1 MLSICGEGVDLGRGC
16 FYCHIEWIKVEWC
29 VFEMSDELQDDEID
43 LRELFAALWD
53 GKLLIFIVTCAIFL
67 LSSAYLHVA
76 ERSYTVSVTL
86 RPTEEQSSAGGN
98 LGGLGG
104 LASLAGVQLPS
115 GGATEFITFQA
126 MLKSQ
131 EVASRL
137 FADETLIQRLFAG
150 EWDESRK
157 SFLQP
162 IPSTLGNVKRLIKP
176 LLTGEGQAA
185 YIAPN
190 AARLAQTL
198 SSNLSVSEDK
208 NSGMLK
214 LSMESAKPELA
225 SDLMLALIRETD
237 GFLKERF
244 VVSGSEAL
252 QFYQQKISKARSR
265 EHREALAKLIA
276 TEEQKL
282 MLATRE
288 GPFVV
293 EIMMGPDQS
302 LRPTSP
308 KSSLVLALGLV
319 LGLFLGAAVV
329 LMRKALGGNQKKV
342 SQS

>member
-1 MLSICGEGVDLGRGC
+1 
-16 FYCHIEWIKVEWC
+16 
-29 VFEMSDELQDDEID
+29 MSEELQDDEID

-53 GKLLIFIVTCAIFL
+53 GKLLIFIVTCAVFL
-67 LSSAYLHVA
+67 FSSAYLHVA

-86 RPTEEQSSAGGN
+86 RPTEEQSSGGGN
-98 LGGLGG
+98 LGGLGGLGG

-137 FADETLIQRLFAG
+137 FADENLIQRLFAG

-162 IPSTLGNVKRLIKP
+162 IPSTLGNVKRLLKP
-176 LLTGEGQAA
+176 LLTGEGQGA

-190 AARLAQTL
+190 AARLAKTL
-198 SSNLSVSEDK
+198 AADLSVSEDK
-208 NSGMLK
+208 TSGMLK
-214 LSMESAKPELA
+214 LSMESAKPKLA

-244 VVSGSEAL
+244 VISGSDAL

-329 LMRKALGGNQKKV
+329 LMRKAFGGNEKKV

>member
-1 MLSICGEGVDLGRGC
+1 
-16 FYCHIEWIKVEWC
+16 
-29 VFEMSDELQDDEID
+29 MSEELQDDEID

-53 GKLLIFIVTCAIFL
+53 GKLLIFIVTCAVFL
-67 LSSAYLHVA
+67 FSSAYLHVA

-86 RPTEEQSSAGGN
+86 RPTEEQSSGGGN
-98 LGGLGG
+98 LGGLGGLGG

-137 FADETLIQRLFAG
+137 FADENLIQRLFAG

-162 IPSTLGNVKRLIKP
+162 IPSTLGNVKRLLKP
-176 LLTGEGQAA
+176 LLTGEGQGA

-190 AARLAQTL
+190 AARLAKTL
-198 SSNLSVSEDK
+198 AEDLSVSEDK
-208 NSGMLK
+208 TSGMLK
-214 LSMESAKPELA
+214 LSMESAKPKLA

-244 VVSGSEAL
+244 VISGSDAL

-308 KSSLVLALGLV
+308 KSSVVLAFGLV

-329 LMRKALGGNQKKV
+329 LMRKAFGGNEKKV

>member
-1 MLSICGEGVDLGRGC
+1 
-16 FYCHIEWIKVEWC
+16 
-29 VFEMSDELQDDEID
+29 MSEELQDDEID

-53 GKLLIFIVTCAIFL
+53 GKLLIFIVTCAVFL
-67 LSSAYLHVA
+67 FSSAYLHVA

-98 LGGLGG
+98 LGGL
-104 LASLAGVQLPS
+104 ASLAGVQLPS
-115 GGATEFITFQA
+115 GGTTEFITFQA

-137 FADETLIQRLFAG
+137 FADENLIQRLFAG

-162 IPSTLGNVKRLIKP
+162 ITTLGNVKRMLKP
-176 LLTGEGQAA
+176 LLTGEGQSA

-190 AARLAQTL
+190 AARLAKTL
-198 SSNLSVSEDK
+198 AEDLSVSEDQT
-208 NSGMLK
+208 SGMLK
-214 LSMESAKPELA
+214 LSMESAKPKLA

-244 VVSGSEAL
+244 VISGSDAL
-252 QFYQQKISKARSR
+252 RFYQQKISKARSR

-329 LMRKALGGNQKKV
+329 LLRKAFGGNQKKV

>member
-1 MLSICGEGVDLGRGC
+1 
-16 FYCHIEWIKVEWC
+16 
-29 VFEMSDELQDDEID
+29 MSEELQDDEID

-53 GKLLIFIVTCAIFL
+53 GKLLIFIVTCAVFL
-67 LSSAYLHVA
+67 FSSAYLHVA

-115 GGATEFITFQA
+115 GGTTEFITFQA

-137 FADETLIQRLFAG
+137 FADENLIQRLFAG

-162 IPSTLGNVKRLIKP
+162 ITTLGNVKRMLKP
-176 LLTGEGQAA
+176 LLTGEGQSA

-190 AARLAQTL
+190 AARLAKTL
-198 SSNLSVSEDK
+198 AEDLSVSEDQT
-208 NSGMLK
+208 SGMLK
-214 LSMESAKPELA
+214 LSMESAKPKLA

-244 VVSGSEAL
+244 VISGSDAL
-252 QFYQQKISKARSR
+252 RFYQQKISKARSR

-329 LMRKALGGNQKKV
+329 LLRKAFGGNQKKV

>member
-1 MLSICGEGVDLGRGC
+1 
-16 FYCHIEWIKVEWC
+16 
-29 VFEMSDELQDDEID
+29 MSEELQDDEID

-53 GKLLIFIVTCAIFL
+53 GKLLIFIVTCAVFL
-67 LSSAYLHVA
+67 FSSAYLHVA

-98 LGGLGG
+98 LGG

-137 FADETLIQRLFAG
+137 FADENLIQRLFVG

-162 IPSTLGNVKRLIKP
+162 IPSTLGNVKRLLKP
-176 LLTGEGQAA
+176 LLTGEGQGA

-190 AARLAQTL
+190 AARLAKTL
-198 SSNLSVSEDK
+198 AEDLSVSEDK
-208 NSGMLK
+208 TSGMLK
-214 LSMESAKPELA
+214 LSMESAKPKLA

-244 VVSGSEAL
+244 VISGSDAL

-329 LMRKALGGNQKKV
+329 LLRKAFGGNEKKV

>member
-1 MLSICGEGVDLGRGC
+1 
-16 FYCHIEWIKVEWC
+16 
-29 VFEMSDELQDDEID
+29 
-43 LRELFAALWD
+43 
-53 GKLLIFIVTCAIFL
+53 
-67 LSSAYLHVA
+67 
-76 ERSYTVSVTL
+76 
-86 RPTEEQSSAGGN
+86 
-98 LGGLGG
+98 
-104 LASLAGVQLPS
+104 
-115 GGATEFITFQA
+115 
-126 MLKSQ
+126 
-131 EVASRL
+131 
-137 FADETLIQRLFAG
+137 
-150 EWDESRK
+150 
-157 SFLQP
+157 
-162 IPSTLGNVKRLIKP
+162 LGNVKRLIKP
-176 LLTGEGQAA
+176 LLTGEGQGA

-208 NSGMLK
+208 NSGMLT

-282 MLATRE
+282 MLATRA

-329 LMRKALGGNQKKV
+329 LMRKALGGNEKKV

>member
-1 MLSICGEGVDLGRGC
+1 
-16 FYCHIEWIKVEWC
+16 
-29 VFEMSDELQDDEID
+29 MSEELQDDEID

-53 GKLLIFIVTCAIFL
+53 GKLLIFIVTCAVFL
-67 LSSAYLHVA
+67 FSSAYLHVA

-86 RPTEEQSSAGGN
+86 RPTEEQSSGGGN

-137 FADETLIQRLFAG
+137 FADENLIQRLFAG

-162 IPSTLGNVKRLIKP
+162 IPSTLGNVKRLLKP
-176 LLTGEGQAA
+176 LLTGEGQGA

-190 AARLAQTL
+190 AARLAKKL
-198 SSNLSVSEDK
+198 AGDLSVSEDK
-208 NSGMLK
+208 TSGMLK
-214 LSMESAKPELA
+214 LSMESAKPKLA

-244 VVSGSEAL
+244 VISGSDAL

-329 LMRKALGGNQKKV
+329 LMRKAFGGNEKKV

>member
-1 MLSICGEGVDLGRGC
+1 
-16 FYCHIEWIKVEWC
+16 
-29 VFEMSDELQDDEID
+29 MSDELQDDEID

-53 GKLLIFIVTCAIFL
+53 GKLLIFIVTCAVVLFT
-67 LSSAYLHVA
+67 SAYLHIS

-86 RPTEEQSSAGGN
+86 RPTEDQSSAGGN

-104 LASLAGVQLPS
+104 LATLAGVQLPS

-137 FADETLIQRLFAG
+137 FADENLVQRLFAG
-150 EWDESRK
+150 EWNEGRK
-157 SFLQP
+157 SFLRP
-162 IPSTLGNVKRLIKP
+162 APSTLGNVKRLLEP
-176 LLTGEGQAA
+176 LLTGEGQGA
-185 YIAPN
+185 YVAPN
-190 AARLAQTL
+190 AARLAEKITGAV
-198 SSNLSVSEDK
+198 SVSGDK
-208 NSGMLK
+208 TSGMLK
-214 LSMESAKPELA
+214 LSIESSKPKLA
-225 SDLMLALIRETD
+225 SDLLLALIRETD

-244 VVSGSEAL
+244 VISGSEAL
-252 QFYQQKISKARSR
+252 QFYQQKIAKARSR

-282 MLATRE
+282 MLATRD

-329 LMRKALGGNQKKV
+329 LLRKAFGGNEKKV

>member
-1 MLSICGEGVDLGRGC
+1 
-16 FYCHIEWIKVEWC
+16 
-29 VFEMSDELQDDEID
+29 MSEELQDDEID

-53 GKLLIFIVTCAIFL
+53 GKLLIFTVTCAVFL
-67 LSSAYLHVA
+67 FSSAYLHLA
-76 ERSYTVSVTL
+76 ERSYTVSATL
-86 RPTEEQSSAGGN
+86 RPTEDQSSGGRN
-98 LGGLGG
+98 LGGLSG
-104 LASLAGVQLPS
+104 LASLAGVQMPS
-115 GGATEFITFQA
+115 GGANEFITFQA

-137 FADETLIQRLFAG
+137 FADENLIQQLFAF
-150 EWDESRK
+150 EWDEERQ

-162 IPSTLGNVKRLIKP
+162 MPSTLGNAKRLLKP
-176 LLTGEGQAA
+176 LLTGEGQGT

-190 AARLAQTL
+190 PARLAATIATD
-198 SSNLSVSEDK
+198 LSVNEDK
-208 NSGMLK
+208 NNGMLK
-214 LSMESAKPELA
+214 LSIESAKPKLA

-252 QFYQQKISKARSR
+252 QFYQQKILKARSR

-276 TEEQKL
+276 TEEQQL

-329 LMRKALGGNQKKV
+329 LMRKFLGGNEKKV
-342 SQS
+342 SQP

>member
-1 MLSICGEGVDLGRGC
+1 
-16 FYCHIEWIKVEWC
+16 
-29 VFEMSDELQDDEID
+29 MSEELQDDEID

-53 GKLLIFIVTCAIFL
+53 GKLLIFIVTCAVFL
-67 LSSAYLHVA
+67 FSSAYLHVA

-86 RPTEEQSSAGGN
+86 RPTEEQSSGGDN
-98 LGGLGG
+98 LGGLGGLGG

-137 FADETLIQRLFAG
+137 FADENLIQRLFAD

-162 IPSTLGNVKRLIKP
+162 IPSTLGNVLRLLEP
-176 LLTGEGQAA
+176 LLTGEGQGA

-190 AARLAQTL
+190 AARLAQKL
-198 SSNLSVSEDK
+198 SSDLSVSEDK
-208 NSGMLK
+208 TSGMLI
-214 LSMESAKPELA
+214 LSMESAKPKLA

-244 VVSGSEAL
+244 VISGSDAL

-288 GPFVV
+288 GPFAV
-293 EIMMGPDQS
+293 EILMGPDQS

-329 LMRKALGGNQKKV
+329 LMRKAFGGNEKKV

>member
-1 MLSICGEGVDLGRGC
+1 
-16 FYCHIEWIKVEWC
+16 
-29 VFEMSDELQDDEID
+29 MSEELQDDEID

-53 GKLLIFIVTCAIFL
+53 GKLLIFIVTCAVFL
-67 LSSAYLHVA
+67 FSSAYLHVA

-137 FADETLIQRLFAG
+137 FADENLIQRLFAG

-162 IPSTLGNVKRLIKP
+162 ITTLGNVKRMLKP
-176 LLTGEGQAA
+176 LLTGEGQSA

-190 AARLAQTL
+190 AARLAKTL
-198 SSNLSVSEDK
+198 AEDLSVSEDQT
-208 NSGMLK
+208 SGMLK
-214 LSMESAKPELA
+214 LSMESAKPKLA

-244 VVSGSEAL
+244 VISGSDAL
-252 QFYQQKISKARSR
+252 RFYQQKISKARSR

-329 LMRKALGGNQKKV
+329 LLRKAFGGNQKKV

>member
-1 MLSICGEGVDLGRGC
+1 M
-16 FYCHIEWIKVEWC
+16 
-29 VFEMSDELQDDEID
+29 
-43 LRELFAALWD
+43 
-53 GKLLIFIVTCAIFL
+53 
-67 LSSAYLHVA
+67 
-76 ERSYTVSVTL
+76 
-86 RPTEEQSSAGGN
+86 
-98 LGGLGG
+98 GGLGG

-198 SSNLSVSEDK
+198 SRNLSVSENK
-208 NSGMLK
+208 NSGMLT

-237 GFLKERF
+237 AFLKERF

-276 TEEQKL
+276 NEEQKL

-288 GPFVV
+288 GSFVV

-329 LMRKALGGNQKKV
+329 LMRKAFRGNEKKV

>member
-1 MLSICGEGVDLGRGC
+1 
-16 FYCHIEWIKVEWC
+16 
-29 VFEMSDELQDDEID
+29 MSDELQDDEID

-53 GKLLIFIVTCAIFL
+53 GKLLIFIVTCTVFL
-67 LSSAYLHVA
+67 FASVHLHRA

-86 RPTEEQSSAGGN
+86 RPTEDQSSAGSN

-126 MLKSQ
+126 MLNSQ

-137 FADETLIQRLFAG
+137 FADENLIRRLFAG

-176 LLTGEGQAA
+176 LLTGEGQGA

-198 SSNLSVSEDK
+198 ARVSVSKDK
-208 NSGMLK
+208 ISGMLK

-244 VVSGSEAL
+244 VVAGSEAL

-282 MLATRE
+282 MLASRE

-319 LGLFLGAAVV
+319 LGLFLGATVV
-329 LMRKALGGNQKKV
+329 LLRKAYRGNEKKV